1 MNSEIIEVCQHQ
13 KDNILVKLKNGEKKW
28 FKFDEVLKQE
38 PKMLV
43 QWLEKQVFFRE
54 VEEDKLY

>member
-28 FKFDEVLKQE
+28 FKFDEVLKQQ
-38 PKMLV
+38 PKMLAL
-43 QWLEKQVFFRE
+43 WLEKQVFFRE

>member
-13 KDNILVKLKNGEKKW
+13 KDNILVKMKNGEKKW
-28 FKFDEVLKQE
+28 YKFDEVLKQQ
-38 PKMLV
+38 PKMLA